1 MVPDKADISRVG
13 RGSWRER
20 GYVLDSIFCS
30 NANLVTVV
38 NFPLGIAVAVLL
50 WRSLDWPLI
59 GDAAIFHFIAEQM
72 RMGAMPYRD
81 IYDVNMPLIYF
92 IHAGVVAL
100 GGMSDVG
107 WRAFDLACAAAMAG
121 VILMLVWPAGRA
133 LAIHAVLIALATHL
147 LLGPYSAG
155 QRDYLMSIVALGVT
169 LVSVRAAETPEASRI
184 NLLVAGAGAVIA
196 ASIKPTAILLL
207 ALPALGM
214 GRLRWHDVIWIAIG
228 AAVAALL
235 MLWLLAAFDAL
246 WPFIAMLRELMPSYA
261 SMGSRPVYD
270 VVRDIAV
277 RLAPVG
283 GLALAAALNISAPKP
298 PRERTMI
305 ALTLF
310 GLIHLFAQRKGWF
323 YHVYPL
329 GLGLTCWGALS
340 LASLSMWRS
349 ILCVT
354 VTAATLVWLVPAALT
369 QTPSYPAL
377 RAASAMQLA
386 LQSRLPPGAR
396 VQVLDSDNGAFLA
409 AARVGMR
416 QATPHI
422 QWFSLILAA
431 DSVRQNFI
439 AALKNDPPAAVLIT
453 NSQWPN
459 ASGFDAADRWPAF
472 AALLVSQYDLAQTG
486 DDSGMAWRLYVRR
499 SHSG

>member
-1 MVPDKADISRVG
+1 LIPDKDKISRVG
-13 RGSWRER
+13 RGSWQR
-20 GYVLDSIFCS
+20 GYALDTALWSK
-30 NANLVTVV
+30 AHLVAVV
-38 NFPLGIAVAVLL
+38 NVPLAIAVAVLL

-72 RMGAMPYRD
+72 RMGAIPYRD

-92 IHAGVVAL
+92 IHAAVVAVA
-100 GGMSDVG
+100 GMSDVG
-107 WRAFDLACAAAMAG
+107 WRAFDLACAATMSG
-121 VILMLVWPAGRA
+121 LILMLVWPAGRA

-155 QRDYLMSIVALGVT
+155 QRDYLMAIVALAVT
-169 LVSVRAAETPEASRI
+169 LLSVRTAETPEPSRI

-196 ASIKPTAILLL
+196 ASIKPTAVLLL

-214 GRLRWHDVIWIAIG
+214 ARLRWHDVIWTTIG
-228 AAVAALL
+228 AALAALL
-235 MLWLLAAFDAL
+235 MLGLLAAFDAL
-246 WPFIAMLRELMPSYA
+246 WAFIAMLRELMPSYA

-277 RLAPVG
+277 WLAPVG

-298 PRERTMI
+298 PRERIMI
-305 ALTLF
+305 GLTLF

-340 LASLSMWRS
+340 LASLSILRS
-349 ILCVT
+349 LLCVT

-369 QTPSYPAL
+369 QATSYPAL

-409 AARVGMR
+409 MARAGMR
-416 QATPHI
+416 QATAHI
-422 QWFSLILAA
+422 QWFSLILVA
-431 DSVRQNFI
+431 DSVRENFI
-439 AALKNDPPAAVLIT
+439 TALKADPPAAVLIT
-453 NSQWPN
+453 NSQWPK

-472 AALLVSQYDLAQTG
+472 AALLASQYDLDQTG
-486 DDSGMAWRLYVRR
+486 DENGMAWRLYVRR
-499 SHSG
+499 GHAG